1 MSDQT
6 RQALIDAIAAHV
18 QDERPGEELGPWLLA
33 VNTTTDNTEG
43 SYYTGDGSIYGTIGL
58 AQAFVNRATATH
70 NKP

>member
-6 RQALIDAIAAHV
+6 HQALIDAITAHI

-33 VNTTTDNTEG
+33 VNTTTDNKEG
-43 SYYTGDGSIYGTIGL
+43 SYYTGDGSIYSTIGL
-58 AQAFVNRATATH
+58 AQTFVNRATATH

>member
-6 RQALIDAIAAHV
+6 HQALLDAITAHI

-33 VNTTTDNTEG
+33 VNTTTDNTER

-58 AQAFVNRATATH
+58 AQAFVNRATANR

>member
-6 RQALIDAIAAHV
+6 RQALIDAIAAHI
-18 QDERPGEELGPWLLA
+18 EELGPWLLA

-58 AQAFVNRATATH
+58 AQTFVNRATATR

>member
-6 RQALIDAIAAHV
+6 HQALLDAITAHI

-33 VNTTTDNTEG
+33 VNTTTDNTER
-43 SYYTGDGSIYGTIGL
+43 SYYTGDGSIFSTIGL
-58 AQAFVNRATATH
+58 AQAFVNRATANR